1 MENKKFK
8 LNKENLDVV
17 SLMQHIVFINI
28 SSFDMMKVKDFSDKE
43 VQKQFELLC
52 ESYIRLH
59 ESFSIYKRECLYNEM
74 LSPLTNKYIIQPDKR
89 LVAYHLIIDLE
100 KEYNNCAK
108 IGIQTSDRM
117 IEPVPINIF
126 NIKFEA
132 GY

>member
-1 MENKKFK
+1 MENRKFK

-17 SLMQHIVFINI
+17 NLMQHIVFINI
-28 SSFDMMKVKDFSDKE
+28 SAFNTMKGKDFTDKE
-43 VQKQFELLC
+43 VQKSFELLC

-59 ESFSIYKRECLYNEM
+59 ESFSIYKRECLYSEM

-89 LVAYHLIIDLE
+89 LIAFHLIIDLE
-100 KEYNNCAK
+100 KEYHKCAK

-126 NIKFEA
+126 NIQFEA
-132 GY
+132 GD